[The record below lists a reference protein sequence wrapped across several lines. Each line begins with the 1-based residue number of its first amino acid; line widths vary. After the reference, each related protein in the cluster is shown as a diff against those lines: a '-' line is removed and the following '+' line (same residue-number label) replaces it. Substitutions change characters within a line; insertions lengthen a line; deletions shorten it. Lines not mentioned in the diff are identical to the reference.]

1 MIVYINQNIHS
12 TENTLL
18 LQILTEVG
26 IYTTEGIALAVNQ
39 SVIPRTKWQ
48 DFNLMENDKI
58 TIIRATQ
65 GG

>member
-1 MIVYINQNIHS
+1 MTIYINQNAHT

-18 LQILTEVG
+18 LAVLKEIG
-26 IYTTEGIALAVNQ
+26 INVTEGIALAVNQ
-39 SVIPRTKWQ
+39 NVIPRAKWQ
-48 DFNLMENDKI
+48 DFSVMENDKI